1 MDELMQVF
9 RQTYLE
15 ESFEGLAAMES
26 NLLTLIVGTPDTE
39 VVNTIFRAAHS
50 MKGGAGTFGFSELI
64 HLTHILETL
73 LDEMRSG
80 KRNVTYENREA
91 LLQSVDVLRII
102 LDDYQVGQS
111 IDMTPIKAMEHRL
124 EAILNNSTAV
134 ALSNNATTHV
144 SHPSDSSAT
153 PELIGYQ
160 IHLSPSDD
168 YFSSGIDL
176 LKLLHELS
184 RIEGAEKTHI
194 QSKLN
199 EGNPLQVEHCLIA
212 FNVIIDGEVALTD
225 INEVFEWLDED
236 SCHISISPLY
246 RDGETPIASIQV
258 EASTQVNASGYS
270 EVSETTLANVTDTN
284 SSQTTAMNP
293 VAAGRSPTPAGEKQ
307 EGSIRVSIS
316 KIDQM
321 VDMVGELVIAQSML
335 SRFGLLAD
343 QLNAPWAD
351 ELKEGLV
358 DIERHTRSMQ
368 ESVMS
373 IRMMPISFAFNRMP
387 RIVHDVSAKLEK
399 DIELVLEGENTE
411 VDKTVLEKLTDP
423 LVHIIRNSVD
433 HGIEKP
439 DVRES
444 KGKPRKGTVRLSAFH
459 AGGNIVI
466 QIRDDGAGIRLDKV
480 RQKAIDAGIIG
491 EHQIISEK
499 ENIDLIFHAGFSTA
513 DQVTDISGRGVG
525 MDVVRRNIREL
536 GGTIEVQT
544 EQNVGS
550 IFTIRLPL
558 TLAILD
564 GQLAKV
570 GDETYIFP
578 LASIVESV
586 LPAEDNIK
594 SVKGT
599 YLYRL
604 REVYIPIIRLNT
616 FFNRP
621 VGKTELTQGLL
632 VVVENGDKRFGVFV
646 DSLESQQQVVI
657 KSLDTNYRK
666 VNGISG
672 ATIMGDGRVAM
683 ILDLTELSHAVE

>member
-26 NLLTLIVGTPDTE
+26 NLLTLPEGTPDTE

-80 KRNVTYENREA
+80 KRNVTSENREA

-102 LDDYQVGQS
+102 LDAYQDNQP
-111 IDMTPIKAMEHRL
+111 IDMTPVKAMEQRL
-124 EAILNNSTAV
+124 EAILNHGAQS
-134 ALSNNATTHV
+134 LATT
-144 SHPSDSSAT
+144 SNTNNTAT
-153 PELIGYQ
+153 DQPELIGYQ

-168 YFSSGIDL
+168 YFTSGIDL

-184 RIEGAEKTHI
+184 RIEGAERTHI
-194 QSKLN
+194 KARLN
-199 EGNPLQVEHCLIA
+199 EGNPLQVEHCLIS
-212 FNVIIDGEVALTD
+212 FNVVIDGEVELAD

-236 SCHISISPLY
+236 SCHISISPIY
-246 RDGETPIASIQV
+246 RNGDSSTGVTV
-258 EASTQVNASGYS
+258 EASTATSGVVVAT
-270 EVSETTLANVTDTN
+270 EAPTALTQQTAVTATAPAATN
-284 SSQTTAMNP
+284 NGAP
-293 VAAGRSPTPAGEKQ
+293 RAAVATGEKQ
-307 EGSIRVSIS
+307 ESSIRVSIS

-358 DIERHTRSMQ
+358 DIERHTRAMQ

-399 DIELVLEGENTE
+399 EIELVMEGENTE

-439 DVRES
+439 DVREA
-444 KGKPRKGTVRLSAFH
+444 KGKARKGTVRLSAFH

-466 QIRDDGAGIRLDKV
+466 QIKDDGAGIRLDKV
-480 RQKAIDAGIIG
+480 RQKAIDAGILT
-491 EHQIISEK
+491 EHQVITEK

-513 DQVTDISGRGVG
+513 DEVTDISGRGVG

-544 EQNVGS
+544 EQNLGS

-604 REVYIPIIRLNT
+604 RDVYIPIVRLNT

-683 ILDLTELSHAVE
+683 ILDLTELSHEVE

>member
-26 NLLTLIVGTPDTE
+26 NLLTLPEGVPDTE

-80 KRNVTYENREA
+80 KRNVTAENREA

-102 LDDYQVGQS
+102 LDAYQDNQP
-111 IDMTPIKAMEHRL
+111 IDMSPVKNMEQRL
-124 EAILNNSTAV
+124 EAILNNGASV
-134 ALSNNATTHV
+134 ANTQQTIENKT
-144 SHPSDSSAT
+144 PGSS
-153 PELIGYQ
+153 ELIGYQ

-184 RIEGAEKTHI
+184 RIEGAERTHI
-194 QSKLN
+194 TSKLN
-199 EGNPLQVEHCLIA
+199 EGDPLQVEHCLIS
-212 FNVIIDGEVALTD
+212 FNVVVDGEVELAD

-236 SCHISISPLY
+236 SCHISISPRY
-246 RDGETPIASIQV
+246 A
-258 EASTQVNASGYS
+258 
-270 EVSETTLANVTDTN
+270 EVSVDTSN
-284 SSQTTAMNP
+284 YISSESHTPEQQLQTESS
-293 VAAGRSPTPAGEKQ
+293 VAQSSSPTPLSPSTTAARAPAATAEKQ
-307 EGSIRVSIS
+307 ESSIRVSIS

-358 DIERHTRSMQ
+358 DIERHTRAMQ

-399 DIELVLEGENTE
+399 DIELVMEGENTE

-439 DVRES
+439 DVREA

-466 QIRDDGAGIRLDKV
+466 QIKDDGAGIRLDKV
-480 RQKAIDAGIIG
+480 RQKAVDAGIVG
-491 EHQIISEK
+491 EHQILSEK

-544 EQNVGS
+544 EQNNGS

-604 REVYIPIIRLNT
+604 RDVYIPIVRLNS

-683 ILDLTELSHAVE
+683 ILDLTELSHEVE

>member
-26 NLLTLIVGTPDTE
+26 NLLTLPEGTPDTE

-80 KRNVTYENREA
+80 KRNVTSENREA

-102 LDDYQVGQS
+102 LDAYQDNQP
-111 IDMTPIKAMEHRL
+111 IDMAPVKAMEQRL
-124 EAILNNSTAV
+124 EAILNNGAQS
-134 ALSNNATTHV
+134 LATTSNTNNTV
-144 SHPSDSSAT
+144 TDQ
-153 PELIGYQ
+153 PELTGYQ

-168 YFSSGIDL
+168 YFTSGIDL

-184 RIEGAEKTHI
+184 RIEGAERTHI
-194 QSKLN
+194 KARLN
-199 EGNPLQVEHCLIA
+199 EGNPLQVEHCLIS
-212 FNVIIDGEVALTD
+212 FNVVIDGEVELAD

-236 SCHISISPLY
+236 SCHISISPIY
-246 RDGETPIASIQV
+246 RNGDSSTGVTV
-258 EASTQVNASGYS
+258 EASTATSGVVVAT
-270 EVSETTLANVTDTN
+270 EAPTALTQQTAVTATAPAATN
-284 SSQTTAMNP
+284 NGAP
-293 VAAGRSPTPAGEKQ
+293 RAAVATGEKQ
-307 EGSIRVSIS
+307 ESSIRVSIS

-358 DIERHTRSMQ
+358 DIERHTRAMQ

-399 DIELVLEGENTE
+399 DIELVMEGENTE

-439 DVRES
+439 DVREA
-444 KGKPRKGTVRLSAFH
+444 KGKARKGTVRLSAFH

-466 QIRDDGAGIRLDKV
+466 QIKDDGAGIRLDKV
-480 RQKAIDAGIIG
+480 RQKAIDAGILT
-491 EHQIISEK
+491 EHQVITEK

-513 DQVTDISGRGVG
+513 DEVTDISGRGVG

-544 EQNVGS
+544 EQNLGS

-604 REVYIPIIRLNT
+604 RDVYIPIVRLNT

-683 ILDLTELSHAVE
+683 ILDLTELSHEVE

>member
-26 NLLTLIVGTPDTE
+26 NLLTLPEGTPDTE

-80 KRNVTYENREA
+80 KRNVTSENREA

-102 LDDYQVGQS
+102 LDAYQDNQP
-111 IDMTPIKAMEHRL
+111 IDMAPVKAMEQRL
-124 EAILNNSTAV
+124 EAILNNGAQS
-134 ALSNNATTHV
+134 LATTSNTNNTV
-144 SHPSDSSAT
+144 TDQ
-153 PELIGYQ
+153 PELTGYQ

-168 YFSSGIDL
+168 YFTSGIDL

-184 RIEGAEKTHI
+184 RIEGAERTHI
-194 QSKLN
+194 KARLN
-199 EGNPLQVEHCLIA
+199 EGNPLQVEHCLIS
-212 FNVIIDGEVALTD
+212 FNVVIDGEVELAD

-236 SCHISISPLY
+236 SCHISISPIY
-246 RDGETPIASIQV
+246 RNGDSSTEVTV
-258 EASTQVNASGYS
+258 EASTATSDVVVATEAPTALTQQTA
-270 EVSETTLANVTDTN
+270 VTATAPAATN
-284 SSQTTAMNP
+284 NGAP
-293 VAAGRSPTPAGEKQ
+293 RAAVATGEKQ
-307 EGSIRVSIS
+307 ESSIRVSIS

-358 DIERHTRSMQ
+358 DIERHTRAMQ

-399 DIELVLEGENTE
+399 DIELVMEGENTE

-439 DVRES
+439 DVREA
-444 KGKPRKGTVRLSAFH
+444 KGKARKGTVRLSAFH

-466 QIRDDGAGIRLDKV
+466 QIKDDGAGIRLDKV
-480 RQKAIDAGIIG
+480 RQKAIDAGILT
-491 EHQIISEK
+491 EHQVITEK

-513 DQVTDISGRGVG
+513 DEVTDISGRGVG

-544 EQNVGS
+544 EQNLGS

-604 REVYIPIIRLNT
+604 RDVYIPIVRLNT

-683 ILDLTELSHAVE
+683 ILDLTELSHEVE

>member
-26 NLLTLIVGTPDTE
+26 NLLTLPEGTPDTE

-80 KRNVTYENREA
+80 KRNVTSENREA

-102 LDDYQVGQS
+102 LDAYQDNQP
-111 IDMTPIKAMEHRL
+111 IDMAPVKAMEQRL
-124 EAILNNSTAV
+124 EAILNNGAQS
-134 ALSNNATTHV
+134 LATTSNTNNTV
-144 SHPSDSSAT
+144 TDQ
-153 PELIGYQ
+153 PELTGYQ

-168 YFSSGIDL
+168 YFTSGIDL

-184 RIEGAEKTHI
+184 RIEGAERTHI
-194 QSKLN
+194 KARLN
-199 EGNPLQVEHCLIA
+199 EGNPLQVEHCLIS
-212 FNVIIDGEVALTD
+212 FNVVIDGEVELAD

-236 SCHISISPLY
+236 SCHISISPIY
-246 RDGETPIASIQV
+246 RNGDSSTEVTV
-258 EASTQVNASGYS
+258 EASTATSGVVVAT
-270 EVSETTLANVTDTN
+270 EAPTALTQQTAVTATAPAATN
-284 SSQTTAMNP
+284 NGAP
-293 VAAGRSPTPAGEKQ
+293 RAAVATSEKQ
-307 EGSIRVSIS
+307 ESSIRVSIS

-358 DIERHTRSMQ
+358 DIERHTRAMQ

-399 DIELVLEGENTE
+399 DIELVMEGENTE

-439 DVRES
+439 DVREA
-444 KGKPRKGTVRLSAFH
+444 KGKARKGTVRLSAFH

-466 QIRDDGAGIRLDKV
+466 QIKDDGAGIRLDKV
-480 RQKAIDAGIIG
+480 RQKAIDAGILT
-491 EHQIISEK
+491 EHQVITEK

-513 DQVTDISGRGVG
+513 DEVTDISGRGVG

-544 EQNVGS
+544 EQNLGS

-604 REVYIPIIRLNT
+604 RDVYIPIVRLNT

-683 ILDLTELSHAVE
+683 ILDLTELSHEVE

>member
-1 MDELMQVF
+1 MQVF

-26 NLLTLIVGTPDTE
+26 NLLTLPEGTPDTE

-50 MKGGAGTFGFSELI
+50 MKGGAGTFGFAELI

-80 KRNVTYENREA
+80 KRHVTSENREA

-102 LDDYQVGQS
+102 LDAYQDNQA
-111 IDMTPIKAMEHRL
+111 IDMTPVKAMEQRL
-124 EAILNNSTAV
+124 ESILNQGNDSVIAPTTQQDAST
-134 ALSNNATTHV
+134 SK
-144 SHPSDSSAT
+144 
-153 PELIGYQ
+153 PELTGYQ

-168 YFSSGIDL
+168 YFTSGIDL

-184 RIEGAEKTHI
+184 RIEGAERTHI
-194 QSKLN
+194 TAKLN
-199 EGNPLQVEHCLIA
+199 EGNPLQVEHCLIS
-212 FNVIIDGEVALTD
+212 FNVVIDGDVELAD

-236 SCHISISPLY
+236 SCHISISPIY
-246 RDGETPIASIQV
+246 GDSTDVVETSLAITSSAVQTSPV
-258 EASTQVNASGYS
+258 HESTPSPAAPANLAAANSNN
-270 EVSETTLANVTDTN
+270 ANV
-284 SSQTTAMNP
+284 AR
-293 VAAGRSPTPAGEKQ
+293 VAAPSGEKQ
-307 EGSIRVSIS
+307 ESSIRVSIS

-358 DIERHTRSMQ
+358 DIERHTRAMQ

-399 DIELVLEGENTE
+399 DIELVMEGENTE

-439 DVRES
+439 DVREA

-466 QIRDDGAGIRLDKV
+466 QIKDNGAGIRLDKV
-480 RQKAIDAGIIG
+480 RQKAIDAGIVG
-491 EHQIISEK
+491 EHQVLSEK

-513 DQVTDISGRGVG
+513 DEVTDISGRGVG

-544 EQNVGS
+544 EQNNGS

-564 GQLAKV
+564 GQLAKI

-604 REVYIPIIRLNT
+604 RDVYIPIVRLNT

-683 ILDLTELSHAVE
+683 ILDLTELSHEVE

>member
-26 NLLTLIVGTPDTE
+26 NLLTLPEGVPDTE

-80 KRNVTYENREA
+80 KRNVTAENREA

-102 LDDYQVGQS
+102 LDAYQDNQP
-111 IDMTPIKAMEHRL
+111 IDMSPVKSMEQRL
-124 EAILNNSTAV
+124 EAILNNGASV
-134 ALSNNATTHV
+134 ANTQQTIENKT
-144 SHPSDSSAT
+144 PGSS
-153 PELIGYQ
+153 ELIGYQ

-184 RIEGAEKTHI
+184 RIEGAERTHI
-194 QSKLN
+194 TSKLN
-199 EGNPLQVEHCLIA
+199 EGDPLQVEHCLIS
-212 FNVIIDGEVALTD
+212 FNVVVDGAVELAD

-236 SCHISISPLY
+236 SCHISISPRY
-246 RDGETPIASIQV
+246 A
-258 EASTQVNASGYS
+258 
-270 EVSETTLANVTDTN
+270 EVSVDTSN
-284 SSQTTAMNP
+284 YISSESHTPEQQQQTESSIAQPT
-293 VAAGRSPTPAGEKQ
+293 SPTPLSPSTSTARAPAATAEKQ
-307 EGSIRVSIS
+307 ESSIRVSIS

-358 DIERHTRSMQ
+358 DIERHTRAMQ

-399 DIELVLEGENTE
+399 DIELVMEGENTE

-439 DVRES
+439 DVREA

-466 QIRDDGAGIRLDKV
+466 QIKDDGAGIRLDKV
-480 RQKAIDAGIIG
+480 RQKAVDAGIVG
-491 EHQIISEK
+491 EHQILSEK

-544 EQNVGS
+544 EQNNGS

-604 REVYIPIIRLNT
+604 RDVYIPIVRLNS

-683 ILDLTELSHAVE
+683 ILDLTELSHEVE

>member
-26 NLLTLIVGTPDTE
+26 NLLTLPEGTPDTE

-80 KRNVTYENREA
+80 KRNVTSENREA

-102 LDDYQVGQS
+102 LDAYQDNQP
-111 IDMTPIKAMEHRL
+111 IDMTPVKAMEQRL
-124 EAILNNSTAV
+124 EAILNNGAQS
-134 ALSNNATTHV
+134 LATTSNTNNTV
-144 SHPSDSSAT
+144 TDQ
-153 PELIGYQ
+153 PELTGYQ

-168 YFSSGIDL
+168 YFTSGIDL

-184 RIEGAEKTHI
+184 RIEGAERTHI
-194 QSKLN
+194 KARLN
-199 EGNPLQVEHCLIA
+199 EGNPLQVEHCLIS
-212 FNVIIDGEVALTD
+212 FNVVIDGEVELAD

-236 SCHISISPLY
+236 SCHISISPIY
-246 RDGETPIASIQV
+246 RNGDSSTEVTV
-258 EASTQVNASGYS
+258 EASTATSGVVVAT
-270 EVSETTLANVTDTN
+270 EAPTALTQQTAVTATAPAATN
-284 SSQTTAMNP
+284 NGAP
-293 VAAGRSPTPAGEKQ
+293 RAAVATGEKQ
-307 EGSIRVSIS
+307 ESSIRVSIS

-358 DIERHTRSMQ
+358 DIERHTRAMQ

-399 DIELVLEGENTE
+399 DIELVMEGENTE

-439 DVRES
+439 DVREA
-444 KGKPRKGTVRLSAFH
+444 KGKARKGTVRLSAFH

-466 QIRDDGAGIRLDKV
+466 QIKDDGAGIRLDKV
-480 RQKAIDAGIIG
+480 RQKAIDAGILT
-491 EHQIISEK
+491 EHQVITEK

-513 DQVTDISGRGVG
+513 DEVTDISGRGVG

-544 EQNVGS
+544 EQNLGS

-604 REVYIPIIRLNT
+604 RDVYIPIVRLNT

-683 ILDLTELSHAVE
+683 ILDLTELSHEVE

>member
-1 MDELMQVF
+1 MDELMLVF

-26 NLLTLIVGTPDTE
+26 NLLTLQEGAPDTE

-50 MKGGAGTFGFSELI
+50 MKGGAGTFGFSDLI

-80 KRNVTYENREA
+80 KRNVTAENREA
-91 LLQSVDVLRII
+91 LLESVDVLRLI
-102 LDDYQVGQS
+102 LTAYQNTEP
-111 IDMTPIKAMEHRL
+111 IEMTAVKAMEHKL
-124 EAILNNSTAV
+124 EAILSGASHQAEAATTE
-134 ALSNNATTHV
+134 NATSTV
-144 SHPSDSSAT
+144 T
-153 PELIGYQ
+153 GFE

-168 YFSSGIDL
+168 YFESGIDL

-184 RIEGAEKTHI
+184 RTKGVTNTKINTRINDDNAV
-194 QSKLN
+194 
-199 EGNPLQVEHCLIA
+199 QVDHCVIA
-212 FNVIIDGEVALTD
+212 FDVIVEGSIELTD
-225 INEVFEWLDED
+225 IQEVFEWLDSD
-236 SCHISISPLY
+236 TCHISIAPI
-246 RDGETPIASIQV
+246 GAPETIKEKV
-258 EASTQVNASGYS
+258 
-270 EVSETTLANVTDTN
+270 
-284 SSQTTAMNP
+284 TTAQSISAAK
-293 VAAGRSPTPAGEKQ
+293 VATPAATGTATPTPQQ
-307 EGSIRVSIS
+307 ESSIRVSIG

-335 SRFGLLAD
+335 SRFGVLAD

-351 ELKEGLV
+351 DLKEGLL
-358 DIERHTRSMQ
+358 DIERHTRAMQ

-387 RIVHDVSAKLEK
+387 RIVHDVSGKLEK
-399 DIELVLEGENTE
+399 DIELVMDGENTE

-423 LVHIIRNSVD
+423 LVHIIRNSID

-439 DVRES
+439 DVREAN
-444 KGKPRKGTVRLSAFH
+444 GKPRKGTVRLSAFH

-466 QIRDDGAGIRLDKV
+466 QINDNGAGIRLDKV
-480 RQKAIDAGIIG
+480 KQKAIDAGILTEGQVIT
-491 EHQIISEK
+491 EK

-513 DQVTDISGRGVG
+513 DVVTDVSGRGVG

-544 EQNVGS
+544 EQGKGS
-550 IFTIRLPL
+550 VFTIRLPL

-586 LPAEDNIK
+586 LPATDHIK
-594 SVKGT
+594 RVKGNF
-599 YLYRL
+599 LYRL
-604 REVYIPIIRLNT
+604 RDVYIPIIRLNE
-616 FFNRP
+616 FFSRP
-621 VGKTELTQGLL
+621 NGKTELTDGLL
-632 VVVENGDKRFGVFV
+632 VVVENGNKRFGVFV
-646 DSLESQQQVVI
+646 DTLESQQQVVI

-672 ATIMGDGRVAM
+672 ATIMGDGKVAM
-683 ILDLTELSHAVE
+683 ILDLTELSQEID

>member
-26 NLLTLIVGTPDTE
+26 NLLTLPEGTPDTE

-80 KRNVTYENREA
+80 KRNVTSENREA

-102 LDDYQVGQS
+102 LDDYQENQP
-111 IDMTPIKAMEHRL
+111 IDMAPVKAMEQRL
-124 EAILNNSTAV
+124 EAILNNGAQSLATTSNTNSTA
-134 ALSNNATTHV
+134 A
-144 SHPSDSSAT
+144 DQ
-153 PELIGYQ
+153 PELTGYQ

-168 YFSSGIDL
+168 YFTSGIDL

-184 RIEGAEKTHI
+184 RIEGAERTHI
-194 QSKLN
+194 KARLN
-199 EGNPLQVEHCLIA
+199 EGNSLQVEHCLIS
-212 FNVIIDGEVALTD
+212 FNVVIDGEVELAD

-236 SCHISISPLY
+236 SCHISISPIY
-246 RDGETPIASIQV
+246 RNGNSPAEVTI
-258 EASTQVNASGYS
+258 EASTAS
-270 EVSETTLANVTDTN
+270 
-284 SSQTTAMNP
+284 SSVAVATEAPIAVIQAA
-293 VAAGRSPTPAGEKQ
+293 VAATVPAATNNGAPRAAVATGEKQ
-307 EGSIRVSIS
+307 ESSIRVSIS

-358 DIERHTRSMQ
+358 DIERHTRAMQ

-399 DIELVLEGENTE
+399 DIELVMEGENTE

-439 DVRES
+439 DVREA
-444 KGKPRKGTVRLSAFH
+444 KGKARKGTVRLSAFH

-466 QIRDDGAGIRLDKV
+466 QIKDDGAGIRLDKV
-480 RQKAIDAGIIG
+480 RQKAIDAGILT
-491 EHQIISEK
+491 EHQVITEK

-513 DQVTDISGRGVG
+513 DEVTDISGRGVG

-544 EQNVGS
+544 EQNLGS

-604 REVYIPIIRLNT
+604 RDVYIPIVRLNT

-683 ILDLTELSHAVE
+683 ILDLTELSHEVE

>member
-26 NLLTLIVGTPDTE
+26 NLLTLPEGTPDTE
-39 VVNTIFRAAHS
+39 VINTIFRAAHS

-73 LDEMRSG
+73 LDEMRAG
-80 KRNVTYENREA
+80 KRDVTAENREA
-91 LLQSVDVLRII
+91 LLQSVDLLRII
-102 LDDYQVGQS
+102 LGSYHENQP
-111 IDMTPIKAMEHRL
+111 IDIATVKSMEKRL
-124 EAILNNSTAV
+124 EAILNSNSQASIEQASEIQSEV
-134 ALSNNATTHV
+134 KNE
-144 SHPSDSSAT
+144 SD
-153 PELIGYQ
+153 LIGYQ

-168 YFSSGIDL
+168 YFTSGIDL

-194 QSKLN
+194 KAQLN
-199 EGNPLQVEHCLIA
+199 EGNPLQVEHCLIS
-212 FNVIIDGEVALTD
+212 FNVIIDGEVELSD

-236 SCHISISPLY
+236 NCHISISPIY
-246 RDGETPIASIQV
+246 RDGIARKDLPTDDNLESPVIV
-258 EASTQVNASGYS
+258 KTTEAPTEIAPAASAAVNTTSARSTGVMS
-270 EVSETTLANVTDTN
+270 
-284 SSQTTAMNP
+284 
-293 VAAGRSPTPAGEKQ
+293 EKQ
-307 EGSIRVSIS
+307 DSSIRVSIN

-358 DIERHTRSMQ
+358 DIERHTRAMQ

-373 IRMMPISFAFNRMP
+373 IRMMPISFSFNRMP
-387 RIVHDVSAKLEK
+387 RIVHDVSAKLGK
-399 DIELVLEGENTE
+399 DIELIMEGENTE

-439 DVRES
+439 EVRES
-444 KGKPRKGTVRLSAFH
+444 KGKSRKGTVHLSAFH

-466 QIRDDGAGIRLDKV
+466 QVKDNGAGIRLDKV
-480 RQKAIDAGIIG
+480 RQKAIEAGIIS
-491 EHQIISEK
+491 ENHVLTEK

-513 DQVTDISGRGVG
+513 DKITDISGRGVG

-564 GQLAKV
+564 GQLAKI

-586 LPAEDNIK
+586 LPAEDSIQ

-599 YLYRL
+599 FLYRL
-604 REVYIPIIRLNT
+604 REVYIPIVRLNA

-666 VNGISG
+666 VNGVSG

-683 ILDLTELSHAVE
+683 ILDLTELSHEVE

>member
-26 NLLTLIVGTPDTE
+26 NLLTLPEGTPDTE

-80 KRNVTYENREA
+80 KRNVTSENREA
-91 LLQSVDVLRII
+91 LLQSVDVLHII
-102 LDDYQVGQS
+102 LDAYQDNQP
-111 IDMTPIKAMEHRL
+111 IDMTSVKAMEQRL
-124 EAILNNSTAV
+124 EAILNNGAQS
-134 ALSNNATTHV
+134 LATTSNTNNTV
-144 SHPSDSSAT
+144 TDQ
-153 PELIGYQ
+153 PELTGYQ

-168 YFSSGIDL
+168 YFTSGIDL

-184 RIEGAEKTHI
+184 RIEGAERTHI
-194 QSKLN
+194 KARLN
-199 EGNPLQVEHCLIA
+199 EGNPLQVEHCLIS
-212 FNVIIDGEVALTD
+212 FNVVIDGEVELAD

-236 SCHISISPLY
+236 SCHISISPIY
-246 RDGETPIASIQV
+246 RNGDSSTEVTV
-258 EASTQVNASGYS
+258 EASTATSGVVVAT
-270 EVSETTLANVTDTN
+270 EAPTTLTQQTAVTATAPAATN
-284 SSQTTAMNP
+284 NGAP
-293 VAAGRSPTPAGEKQ
+293 RAAVATGEKQ
-307 EGSIRVSIS
+307 ESSIRVSIS

-358 DIERHTRSMQ
+358 DIERHTRAMQ

-399 DIELVLEGENTE
+399 EIELVMEGENTE

-439 DVRES
+439 DVREA
-444 KGKPRKGTVRLSAFH
+444 KGKARKGTVRLSAFH

-466 QIRDDGAGIRLDKV
+466 QIKDDGAGIRLDKV
-480 RQKAIDAGIIG
+480 RQKAIDAGILT
-491 EHQIISEK
+491 EHQVITEK

-513 DQVTDISGRGVG
+513 DEVTDISGRGVG

-544 EQNVGS
+544 EQNLGS

-604 REVYIPIIRLNT
+604 RDVYIPIVRLNT

-683 ILDLTELSHAVE
+683 ILDLTELSHEVE

>member
-26 NLLTLIVGTPDTE
+26 NLLTLPEGTPDTE

-80 KRNVTYENREA
+80 KRNVTSENREA

-102 LDDYQVGQS
+102 LDAYQDNQP
-111 IDMTPIKAMEHRL
+111 IDMTPVKAMEQRL
-124 EAILNNSTAV
+124 EAILNHGAQS
-134 ALSNNATTHV
+134 LATTSNTNNTV
-144 SHPSDSSAT
+144 TDQ
-153 PELIGYQ
+153 PELTGYQ

-168 YFSSGIDL
+168 YFTSGIDL

-184 RIEGAEKTHI
+184 RIEGAERTHI
-194 QSKLN
+194 KARLN
-199 EGNPLQVEHCLIA
+199 EGNPLQVEHCLIS
-212 FNVIIDGEVALTD
+212 FNVVIDGEVELAD

-236 SCHISISPLY
+236 SCHISISPIY
-246 RDGETPIASIQV
+246 RNGDSSTEVTV
-258 EASTQVNASGYS
+258 EASTATSDVVVATEAPTALTQQTA
-270 EVSETTLANVTDTN
+270 VTATAPAATN
-284 SSQTTAMNP
+284 NGAP
-293 VAAGRSPTPAGEKQ
+293 RAAVATGEKQ
-307 EGSIRVSIS
+307 ESSIRVSIS

-358 DIERHTRSMQ
+358 DIERHTRAMQ

-399 DIELVLEGENTE
+399 DIELVMEGENTE

-439 DVRES
+439 DVREA
-444 KGKPRKGTVRLSAFH
+444 KGKARKGTVRLSAFH

-466 QIRDDGAGIRLDKV
+466 QIKDDGAGIRLDKV
-480 RQKAIDAGIIG
+480 RQKAIDAGILT
-491 EHQIISEK
+491 EHQVITEK

-513 DQVTDISGRGVG
+513 DEVTDISGRGVG

-544 EQNVGS
+544 EQNLGS

-604 REVYIPIIRLNT
+604 RDVYIPIVRLNT

-683 ILDLTELSHAVE
+683 ILDLTELSHEVE

>member
-26 NLLTLIVGTPDTE
+26 NLLTLPEGTPDTE

-80 KRNVTYENREA
+80 KRNVTSENREA

-102 LDDYQVGQS
+102 LDAYQDNQP
-111 IDMTPIKAMEHRL
+111 IDMAPVKAMEQRL
-124 EAILNNSTAV
+124 EAILNHGAQS
-134 ALSNNATTHV
+134 LATTSNTNNTV
-144 SHPSDSSAT
+144 TDQ
-153 PELIGYQ
+153 PELTGYQ

-168 YFSSGIDL
+168 YFTSGIDL

-184 RIEGAEKTHI
+184 RIEGAERTHI
-194 QSKLN
+194 KARLN
-199 EGNPLQVEHCLIA
+199 EGNPLQVEHCLIS
-212 FNVIIDGEVALTD
+212 FNVVIDGEVELAD

-236 SCHISISPLY
+236 SCHISISPIY
-246 RDGETPIASIQV
+246 RNGDSSTGVTV
-258 EASTQVNASGYS
+258 EASTATSGVVVAT
-270 EVSETTLANVTDTN
+270 EAPTALTQQTAVTATAPAATN
-284 SSQTTAMNP
+284 NGAP
-293 VAAGRSPTPAGEKQ
+293 RAAVATGEKQ
-307 EGSIRVSIS
+307 ESSIRVSIS

-358 DIERHTRSMQ
+358 DIERHTRAMQ

-399 DIELVLEGENTE
+399 DIELVMEGENTE

-439 DVRES
+439 DVREA
-444 KGKPRKGTVRLSAFH
+444 KGKARKGTVRLSAFH

-466 QIRDDGAGIRLDKV
+466 QIKDDGAGIRLDKV
-480 RQKAIDAGIIG
+480 RQKAIDAGILT
-491 EHQIISEK
+491 EHQVITEK

-513 DQVTDISGRGVG
+513 DEVTDISGRGVG

-544 EQNVGS
+544 EQNNGS

-564 GQLAKV
+564 GQLAKI

-604 REVYIPIIRLNT
+604 RDVYIPIVRLNT

-683 ILDLTELSHAVE
+683 ILDLTELSHEVE

>member
-26 NLLTLIVGTPDTE
+26 NLLTLPEGTPDTE

-50 MKGGAGTFGFSELI
+50 MKGGAGTFGFAELI

-80 KRNVTYENREA
+80 KRNVTAENREA

-102 LDDYQVGQS
+102 LDAYQENQP
-111 IDMTPIKAMEHRL
+111 IDMSPVKAMEQRL
-124 EAILNNSTAV
+124 EAILNHASSDTV
-134 ALSNNATTHV
+134 VV
-144 SHPSDSSAT
+144 SAPQAANQDE
-153 PELIGYQ
+153 PELTGYQ

-168 YFSSGIDL
+168 YFTSGIDL
-176 LKLLHELS
+176 LKLLRELS
-184 RIEGAEKTHI
+184 RIEGAERTHI
-194 QSKLN
+194 KAKLN
-199 EGNPLQVEHCLIA
+199 EGNALQVEHCLIS
-212 FNVIIDGEVALTD
+212 FNVVIDGEVELAD

-236 SCHISISPLY
+236 SCHISISPIY
-246 RDGETPIASIQV
+246 RDGSAPQESTHEHLTTTAPIATQAPLV
-258 EASTQVNASGYS
+258 EQSAAAVPVTTPANTAAVNAARTGA
-270 EVSETTLANVTDTN
+270 VS
-284 SSQTTAMNP
+284 S
-293 VAAGRSPTPAGEKQ
+293 EKQ
-307 EGSIRVSIS
+307 ESSIRVSIS

-358 DIERHTRSMQ
+358 DIERHTRAMQ

-399 DIELVLEGENTE
+399 DIELVMEGENTE

-466 QIRDDGAGIRLDKV
+466 QIKDDGAGIRLDKV
-480 RQKAIDAGIIG
+480 RQKAIDAGIVG
-491 EHQIISEK
+491 EHQILSEK

-544 EQNVGS
+544 EQNNGS

-604 REVYIPIIRLNT
+604 RDVYIPIVRLNT

-683 ILDLTELSHAVE
+683 ILDLTELSHEVE

>member
-26 NLLTLIVGTPDTE
+26 NLLTLPEGTPDTE

-80 KRNVTYENREA
+80 KRNVTSENREA

-102 LDDYQVGQS
+102 LDAYQDNQP
-111 IDMTPIKAMEHRL
+111 IDMTPVKAMEQRL
-124 EAILNNSTAV
+124 EAILNHGAQS
-134 ALSNNATTHV
+134 LATT
-144 SHPSDSSAT
+144 SNTNNTAT
-153 PELIGYQ
+153 DQPELIGYQ

-168 YFSSGIDL
+168 YFTSGIDL

-184 RIEGAEKTHI
+184 RIEGAERTHI
-194 QSKLN
+194 KARLN
-199 EGNPLQVEHCLIA
+199 EGNPLQVEHCLIS
-212 FNVIIDGEVALTD
+212 FNVVIDGEVELAD

-236 SCHISISPLY
+236 SCHISISPIY
-246 RDGETPIASIQV
+246 RNGDGSTEVTV
-258 EASTQVNASGYS
+258 EASTATSGVVVAT
-270 EVSETTLANVTDTN
+270 EAPTALTQQTAVTATAPAATN
-284 SSQTTAMNP
+284 NGAP
-293 VAAGRSPTPAGEKQ
+293 RAAVATGEKQ
-307 EGSIRVSIS
+307 ESSIRVSIS

-358 DIERHTRSMQ
+358 DIERHTRAMQ

-399 DIELVLEGENTE
+399 DIELVMEGENTE

-439 DVRES
+439 DVREA
-444 KGKPRKGTVRLSAFH
+444 KGKARKGTVRLSAFH

-466 QIRDDGAGIRLDKV
+466 QIKDDGAGIRLDKV
-480 RQKAIDAGIIG
+480 RQKAIDAGILT
-491 EHQIISEK
+491 EHQVITEK

-513 DQVTDISGRGVG
+513 DEVTDISGRGVG

-544 EQNVGS
+544 EQNLGS

-604 REVYIPIIRLNT
+604 RDVYIPIVRLNT

-683 ILDLTELSHAVE
+683 ILDLTELSHEVE

>member
-26 NLLTLIVGTPDTE
+26 NLLTLPEGTPDTE

-80 KRNVTYENREA
+80 KRNVTSENREA

-102 LDDYQVGQS
+102 LDAYQDNQP
-111 IDMTPIKAMEHRL
+111 IDMAPVKAMEQRL
-124 EAILNNSTAV
+124 EAILNHGAQS
-134 ALSNNATTHV
+134 LATTINTNKTV
-144 SHPSDSSAT
+144 TDQ
-153 PELIGYQ
+153 PELTGYQ

-168 YFSSGIDL
+168 YFTSGIDL

-184 RIEGAEKTHI
+184 RIEGAERTHI
-194 QSKLN
+194 KARLN
-199 EGNPLQVEHCLIA
+199 EGNPLQVEHCLIS
-212 FNVIIDGEVALTD
+212 FNVVIDGEVELAD

-236 SCHISISPLY
+236 SCHISISPIY
-246 RDGETPIASIQV
+246 RNGDSSTEVTV
-258 EASTQVNASGYS
+258 EASTDASGVVVAT
-270 EVSETTLANVTDTN
+270 EAPTALTQQTAVTATAPAATN
-284 SSQTTAMNP
+284 NGAP
-293 VAAGRSPTPAGEKQ
+293 RAAVATGEKQ
-307 EGSIRVSIS
+307 ESSIRVSIS

-358 DIERHTRSMQ
+358 DIERHTRAMQ

-399 DIELVLEGENTE
+399 EIELVMEGENTE

-439 DVRES
+439 DVREA
-444 KGKPRKGTVRLSAFH
+444 KGKARKGTVRLSAFH

-466 QIRDDGAGIRLDKV
+466 QIKDDGAGIRLDKV
-480 RQKAIDAGIIG
+480 RQKAIDAGILT
-491 EHQIISEK
+491 EHQVITEK

-513 DQVTDISGRGVG
+513 DEVTDISGRGVG

-544 EQNVGS
+544 EQNLGS

-604 REVYIPIIRLNT
+604 RDVYIPIVRLNT

-683 ILDLTELSHAVE
+683 ILDLTELSHEVE

>member
-26 NLLTLIVGTPDTE
+26 NLLTLPEGTPDTE

-80 KRNVTYENREA
+80 KRNVTSENREA

-102 LDDYQVGQS
+102 LDAYQDNQP
-111 IDMTPIKAMEHRL
+111 IDMAPVKAMEQRL
-124 EAILNNSTAV
+124 EAILNNGAQS
-134 ALSNNATTHV
+134 LATTSNTNNTV
-144 SHPSDSSAT
+144 TDQ
-153 PELIGYQ
+153 PELTGYQ

-168 YFSSGIDL
+168 YFTSGIDL

-184 RIEGAEKTHI
+184 RIEGAERTHI
-194 QSKLN
+194 KARLN
-199 EGNPLQVEHCLIA
+199 EGNPLQVEHCLIS
-212 FNVIIDGEVALTD
+212 FNVVIDGEVELAD

-236 SCHISISPLY
+236 SCHISISPIY
-246 RDGETPIASIQV
+246 RNGDSSTEVTV
-258 EASTQVNASGYS
+258 EASTATSDVVVATEAPTALTQQTA
-270 EVSETTLANVTDTN
+270 VTATAPAATN
-284 SSQTTAMNP
+284 NGAP
-293 VAAGRSPTPAGEKQ
+293 RAAVATGEKQ
-307 EGSIRVSIS
+307 ESSIRVSIS

-358 DIERHTRSMQ
+358 DIERHTRAMQ

-399 DIELVLEGENTE
+399 EIELVMEGENTE

-439 DVRES
+439 DVREA
-444 KGKPRKGTVRLSAFH
+444 KGKARKGTVRLSAFH

-466 QIRDDGAGIRLDKV
+466 QIKDDGAGIRLDKV
-480 RQKAIDAGIIG
+480 RQKAIDAGILT
-491 EHQIISEK
+491 EHQVITEK

-513 DQVTDISGRGVG
+513 DEVTDISGRGVG

-544 EQNVGS
+544 EQNLGS

-604 REVYIPIIRLNT
+604 RDVYIPIVRLNT

-683 ILDLTELSHAVE
+683 ILDLTELSHEVE

>member
-26 NLLTLIVGTPDTE
+26 NLLTLPEGTPDTE

-80 KRNVTYENREA
+80 KRNVTSENREA

-102 LDDYQVGQS
+102 LDAYQDNQP
-111 IDMTPIKAMEHRL
+111 IDMTPVKAMEQRL
-124 EAILNNSTAV
+124 EAILNHGAQS
-134 ALSNNATTHV
+134 LATTSNTNNTV
-144 SHPSDSSAT
+144 TDQ
-153 PELIGYQ
+153 PELTGYQ

-168 YFSSGIDL
+168 YFTSGIDL

-184 RIEGAEKTHI
+184 RIEGAERTHI
-194 QSKLN
+194 KARLN
-199 EGNPLQVEHCLIA
+199 EGNPLQVEHCLIS
-212 FNVIIDGEVALTD
+212 FNVVIDGEVELAD

-236 SCHISISPLY
+236 SCHISISPIY
-246 RDGETPIASIQV
+246 RNGDSSTEVTV
-258 EASTQVNASGYS
+258 EASTATSDVVVATEAPTALTQQTA
-270 EVSETTLANVTDTN
+270 VTATAPAATN
-284 SSQTTAMNP
+284 NGAP
-293 VAAGRSPTPAGEKQ
+293 RAAVATGEKQ
-307 EGSIRVSIS
+307 ESSIRVSIS

-358 DIERHTRSMQ
+358 DIERHTRAMQ

-399 DIELVLEGENTE
+399 EIELVMEGENTE

-439 DVRES
+439 DVREA
-444 KGKPRKGTVRLSAFH
+444 KGKARKGTVRLSAFH

-466 QIRDDGAGIRLDKV
+466 QIKDDGAGIRLDKV
-480 RQKAIDAGIIG
+480 RQKAIDAGILT
-491 EHQIISEK
+491 EHQVITEK

-513 DQVTDISGRGVG
+513 DEVTDISGRGVG

-544 EQNVGS
+544 EQNLGS

-604 REVYIPIIRLNT
+604 RDVYIPIVRLNT

-683 ILDLTELSHAVE
+683 ILDLTELSHEVE

>member
-26 NLLTLIVGTPDTE
+26 NLLTLPEGTPDTE

-50 MKGGAGTFGFSELI
+50 MKGGAGTFGFAELI

-80 KRNVTYENREA
+80 KRNVTSENREA
-91 LLQSVDVLRII
+91 LLQSVDVLRIM
-102 LDDYQVGQS
+102 LDAYQDNQ
-111 IDMTPIKAMEHRL
+111 PIEMAPVKAMEQRL
-124 EAILNNSTAV
+124 EAILNNGSTQIAVVTAV
-134 ALSNNATTHV
+134 Q
-144 SHPSDSSAT
+144 SSASADAS
-153 PELIGYQ
+153 ELIGYQ
-160 IHLSPSDD
+160 IHLSPSND
-168 YFSSGIDL
+168 YFASGIDL

-184 RIEGAEKTHI
+184 RIEGAQRTHI
-194 QSKLN
+194 KAKLN
-199 EGNPLQVEHCLIA
+199 PGNPLQVENCLIS
-212 FNVIIDGEVALTD
+212 FNVVIDGEVELAD

-236 SCHISISPLY
+236 SCHISISPVYSAGAPITHGSSL
-246 RDGETPIASIQV
+246 ETSVTQAPQAIEPLKTQDSTTNTVSAS
-258 EASTQVNASGYS
+258 ASPNA
-270 EVSETTLANVTDTN
+270 ARAPAP
-284 SSQTTAMNP
+284 TA
-293 VAAGRSPTPAGEKQ
+293 EKQ
-307 EGSIRVSIS
+307 ESSIRVSIS

-335 SRFGLLAD
+335 SRFGLMAD

-358 DIERHTRSMQ
+358 DIERHTRAMQ

-387 RIVHDVSAKLEK
+387 RIVHDVSAKLAK

-439 DVRES
+439 EVREA

-466 QIRDDGAGIRLDKV
+466 QIKDDGAGIRLDKV
-480 RQKAIDAGIIG
+480 RQKAIEAGILT
-491 EHQIISEK
+491 EHQVITEK

-513 DQVTDISGRGVG
+513 DEVTDISGRGVG

-544 EQNVGS
+544 EQNRGS

-564 GQLAKV
+564 GQLAKI

-604 REVYIPIIRLNT
+604 RDVYIPIVRLNT

-621 VGKTELTQGLL
+621 VGKNELTQGLL

-683 ILDLTELSHAVE
+683 ILDLTELSHEVE

>member
-26 NLLTLIVGTPDTE
+26 NLLTLPEGTPDTE

-50 MKGGAGTFGFSELI
+50 MKGGAGTFGFAELI

-80 KRNVTYENREA
+80 KRNVTAENREA

-102 LDDYQVGQS
+102 LDAYQENQP
-111 IDMTPIKAMEHRL
+111 IDMTPVKSMEHRL
-124 EAILNNSTAV
+124 EAILNHASTE
-134 ALSNNATTHV
+134 TIDV
-144 SHPSDSSAT
+144 SSPQIVNKDQ
-153 PELIGYQ
+153 PELTGYQ

-176 LKLLHELS
+176 LKLLRELS
-184 RIEGAEKTHI
+184 RIEGAERTHI
-194 QSKLN
+194 KAKLN
-199 EGNPLQVEHCLIA
+199 EGNPLQVEHCLIS
-212 FNVIIDGEVALTD
+212 FNVLIDGEVELAD

-236 SCHISISPLY
+236 SCHISISPIY
-246 RDGETPIASIQV
+246 RDSNEPRESTTTESLATIAS
-258 EASTQVNASGYS
+258 EAPLIPHTATTTTSAIASPATANATRTGT
-270 EVSETTLANVTDTN
+270 VS
-284 SSQTTAMNP
+284 S
-293 VAAGRSPTPAGEKQ
+293 EKQ
-307 EGSIRVSIS
+307 ESSIRVSIS

-358 DIERHTRSMQ
+358 DIERHTRAMQ

-399 DIELVLEGENTE
+399 DIELVMEGENTE

-466 QIRDDGAGIRLDKV
+466 QIKDDGAGIRLDKV
-480 RQKAIDAGIIG
+480 RQKAIDAGIVG
-491 EHQIISEK
+491 EHQILSEK

-544 EQNVGS
+544 EQNNGS

-564 GQLAKV
+564 GQLAKI

-604 REVYIPIIRLNT
+604 RDVYIPIVRLNT

-683 ILDLTELSHAVE
+683 ILDLTELSHEVE

>member
-26 NLLTLIVGTPDTE
+26 NLLTLPEGVPDTE

-80 KRNVTYENREA
+80 KRNVTAENREA

-102 LDDYQVGQS
+102 LDAYQDNQP
-111 IDMTPIKAMEHRL
+111 IDMSPVKSMEQRL
-124 EAILNNSTAV
+124 EAILNNGASV
-134 ALSNNATTHV
+134 ANTQQTIENKT
-144 SHPSDSSAT
+144 PGSS
-153 PELIGYQ
+153 ELIGYQ

-184 RIEGAEKTHI
+184 RIEGAERTHI
-194 QSKLN
+194 TSKLN
-199 EGNPLQVEHCLIA
+199 EGDPLQVEHCLIS
-212 FNVIIDGEVALTD
+212 FNVVVDGEVELAD

-236 SCHISISPLY
+236 SCHISISPRY
-246 RDGETPIASIQV
+246 A
-258 EASTQVNASGYS
+258 
-270 EVSETTLANVTDTN
+270 EVSVDTSN
-284 SSQTTAMNP
+284 YISSESHTPEQQQQTESSIAQPT
-293 VAAGRSPTPAGEKQ
+293 SPTPLSPSTTAARAPVATAEKQ
-307 EGSIRVSIS
+307 ESSIRVSIS

-358 DIERHTRSMQ
+358 DIERHTRAMQ

-399 DIELVLEGENTE
+399 DIELVMEGENTE

-439 DVRES
+439 DVREA

-466 QIRDDGAGIRLDKV
+466 QIKDDGAGIRLDKV
-480 RQKAIDAGIIG
+480 RQKAVDAGIVG
-491 EHQIISEK
+491 EHQILSEK

-544 EQNVGS
+544 EQNNGS

-604 REVYIPIIRLNT
+604 RDVYIPIVRLNS

-683 ILDLTELSHAVE
+683 ILDLTELSHEVE

>member
-26 NLLTLIVGTPDTE
+26 NLLTLPEGVPDTE

-80 KRNVTYENREA
+80 KRNVTAENREA

-102 LDDYQVGQS
+102 LDAYQDNQP
-111 IDMTPIKAMEHRL
+111 IDMSPVKNMEQRL
-124 EAILNNSTAV
+124 EAILNNGASV
-134 ALSNNATTHV
+134 ANTQQTIENKT
-144 SHPSDSSAT
+144 PGSS
-153 PELIGYQ
+153 ELIGYQ

-184 RIEGAEKTHI
+184 RIEGAERTHI
-194 QSKLN
+194 TFKLN
-199 EGNPLQVEHCLIA
+199 EGDPLQVEHCLIS
-212 FNVIIDGEVALTD
+212 FNVVVDGEVELAD

-236 SCHISISPLY
+236 SCHISISPRY
-246 RDGETPIASIQV
+246 A
-258 EASTQVNASGYS
+258 
-270 EVSETTLANVTDTN
+270 EVSVDTSN
-284 SSQTTAMNP
+284 YISSESHTPEQQLQTESS
-293 VAAGRSPTPAGEKQ
+293 VAQPSSPTPLSPSTTAARAPAATAEKQ
-307 EGSIRVSIS
+307 ESSIRVSIS

-358 DIERHTRSMQ
+358 DIERHTRAMQ

-399 DIELVLEGENTE
+399 DIELVMEGENTE

-439 DVRES
+439 DVREA

-466 QIRDDGAGIRLDKV
+466 QIKDDGAGIRLDKV
-480 RQKAIDAGIIG
+480 RQKAVDAGIVG
-491 EHQIISEK
+491 EHQILSEK

-544 EQNVGS
+544 EQNNGS

-604 REVYIPIIRLNT
+604 RDVYIPIVRLNS

-683 ILDLTELSHAVE
+683 ILDLTELSHEVE

>member
-15 ESFEGLAAMES
+15 ESFEGLAAMEA
-26 NLLTLIVGTPDTE
+26 NLLTLPEGTPDTE

-50 MKGGAGTFGFSELI
+50 MKGGAGTFGFAELI

-80 KRNVTYENREA
+80 KRNVTTENKEA
-91 LLQSVDVLRII
+91 LLQSVDVLRAI
-102 LDDYQVGQS
+102 LDAYQNSSS
-111 IDMTPIKAMEHRL
+111 IDMSQVKTMEEKL
-124 EAILNNSTAV
+124 EAILG
-134 ALSNNATTHV
+134 NASSGHATDTTDKTDV
-144 SHPSDSSAT
+144 SVIS
-153 PELIGYQ
+153 GYQ

-184 RIEGAEKTHI
+184 RIEGAARTHI
-194 QSKLN
+194 TTQLN
-199 EGNPLQVEHCLIA
+199 DGNPLQVEHCLIA
-212 FNVIIDGEVALTD
+212 FNVIIEGDVSLEDV
-225 INEVFEWLDED
+225 NEVFEWLDDD
-236 SCHISISPLY
+236 SCHVSVAAIQAEINNQAAQN
-246 RDGETPIASIQV
+246 ETMTQAAQQS
-258 EASTQVNASGYS
+258 STQTSTTNTAS
-270 EVSETTLANVTDTN
+270 VAKP
-284 SSQTTAMNP
+284 TA
-293 VAAGRSPTPAGEKQ
+293 ATAEKQ
-307 EGSIRVSIS
+307 ESSIRVSIS

-343 QLNAPWAD
+343 QMNAPWAD
-351 ELKEGLV
+351 ELKEGLI
-358 DIERHTRSMQ
+358 DIERHTRAMQ

-399 DIELVLEGENTE
+399 DIELILEGENTE

-439 DVRES
+439 DVREAN
-444 KGKPRKGTVRLSAFH
+444 GKSRKGTVRLSAFH

-466 QIRDDGAGIRLDKV
+466 QIKDDGAGIRLDKV
-480 RQKAIDAGIIG
+480 RQKAIEAGILTENQVIT
-491 EHQIISEK
+491 EK

-513 DQVTDISGRGVG
+513 DAVTDISGRGVG

-544 EQNVGS
+544 EQGRGS
-550 IFTIRLPL
+550 VFTIRLPL

-586 LPAEDNIK
+586 LPSVENIK

-599 YLYRL
+599 FLYRL
-604 REVYIPIIRLNT
+604 RDVYIPIVRLNE
-616 FFNRP
+616 FFARP
-621 VGKTELTQGLL
+621 QGKTQLTDGLL

-666 VNGISG
+666 VNGVSG

-683 ILDLTELSHAVE
+683 ILDLTELSHEIE

>member
-26 NLLTLIVGTPDTE
+26 NLLTLPEGTPDTE

-80 KRNVTYENREA
+80 KRNVTSENREA

-102 LDDYQVGQS
+102 LDAYQDNQP
-111 IDMTPIKAMEHRL
+111 IDMAPVKAMEQRL
-124 EAILNNSTAV
+124 EAILNHGAQS
-134 ALSNNATTHV
+134 LATT
-144 SHPSDSSAT
+144 SNTNNTAT
-153 PELIGYQ
+153 DQPELIGYQ

-168 YFSSGIDL
+168 YFTSGIDL

-184 RIEGAEKTHI
+184 RIEGAERTHI
-194 QSKLN
+194 KARLN
-199 EGNPLQVEHCLIA
+199 EGNPLQVEHCLIS
-212 FNVIIDGEVALTD
+212 FNVVIDGEVELAD

-236 SCHISISPLY
+236 SCHISISPIY
-246 RDGETPIASIQV
+246 RNGDSSTGVTV
-258 EASTQVNASGYS
+258 EASTATSGVVVAT
-270 EVSETTLANVTDTN
+270 EAPTALTQQTAVTATAPAATN
-284 SSQTTAMNP
+284 NGAP
-293 VAAGRSPTPAGEKQ
+293 RAAVATGEKQ
-307 EGSIRVSIS
+307 ESSIRVSIS

-358 DIERHTRSMQ
+358 DIERHTRAMQ

-399 DIELVLEGENTE
+399 DIELVMEGENTE

-439 DVRES
+439 DVREA
-444 KGKPRKGTVRLSAFH
+444 KGKARKGTVRLSAFH

-466 QIRDDGAGIRLDKV
+466 QIKDDGAGIRLDKV
-480 RQKAIDAGIIG
+480 RQKAIDAGILT
-491 EHQIISEK
+491 EHQVITEK

-513 DQVTDISGRGVG
+513 DEVTDISGRGVG

-544 EQNVGS
+544 EQNLGS

-604 REVYIPIIRLNT
+604 RDVYIPIVRLNT

-683 ILDLTELSHAVE
+683 ILDLTELSHEVE

>member
-1 MDELMQVF
+1 MDELMLVF

-26 NLLTLIVGTPDTE
+26 NLLTLPEGIPNTE

-50 MKGGAGTFGFSELI
+50 MKGGAGTFGFAELI

-80 KRNVTYENREA
+80 KRNVTTENRET
-91 LLQSVDVLRII
+91 LLESVDVLRII
-102 LDDYQVGQS
+102 LTAYQNAEP
-111 IDMTPIKAMEHRL
+111 IEMTRVKSMEVKL
-124 EAILNNSTAV
+124 EAILGGSAADITA
-134 ALSNNATTHV
+134 AA
-144 SHPSDSSAT
+144 AAEK
-153 PELIGYQ
+153 PEIIGYD

-168 YFSSGIDL
+168 YFESGIDL
-176 LKLLHELS
+176 IKLLHELGRTKGIKNTIINTRLNS
-184 RIEGAEKTHI
+184 DKALQIEHCVLAFDV
-194 QSKLN
+194 
-199 EGNPLQVEHCLIA
+199 QVEGSVELEQIQ
-212 FNVIIDGEVALTD
+212 
-225 INEVFEWLDED
+225 EVFEWLDSD
-236 SCHISISPLY
+236 NCHVSI
-246 RDGETPIASIQV
+246 TPITLQATAKEVVSSGTAGASSS
-258 EASTQVNASGYS
+258 EASK
-270 EVSETTLANVTDTN
+270 
-284 SSQTTAMNP
+284 TAATAT
-293 VAAGRSPTPAGEKQ
+293 AAPQQQ
-307 EGSIRVSIS
+307 ESSIRVSIS

-335 SRFGLLAD
+335 SRFGALAD
-343 QLNAPWAD
+343 QLNATWAD
-351 ELKEGLV
+351 ELKEGLL
-358 DIERHTRSMQ
+358 DIERHTRAMQ

-387 RIVHDVSAKLEK
+387 RIVHDVSGKLEK
-399 DIELVLEGENTE
+399 EIELVMEGENTE

-439 DVRES
+439 DVREAN
-444 KGKPRKGTVRLSAFH
+444 GKPRKGTVRLSAFH

-466 QIRDDGAGIRLDKV
+466 QIKDNGAGIRLDKV
-480 RQKAIDAGIIG
+480 RQKAIDVGVLLEG
-491 EHQIISEK
+491 QVVSEK
-499 ENIDLIFHAGFSTA
+499 EIIDLIFHAGFSTA
-513 DQVTDISGRGVG
+513 DVVTDVSGRGVG

-544 EQNVGS
+544 EQGKGS
-550 IFTIRLPL
+550 VFTIRLPL

-586 LPAEDNIK
+586 LPAPDHIK
-594 SVKGT
+594 SVKGN

-604 REVYIPIIRLNT
+604 RDVYIPIVRLNE

-621 VGKTELTQGLL
+621 NGKTELTAGLL

-646 DSLESQQQVVI
+646 DTLESQQQVVI

-683 ILDLTELSHAVE
+683 ILDLTELSQEID

>member
-1 MDELMQVF
+1 
-9 RQTYLE
+9 
-15 ESFEGLAAMES
+15 
-26 NLLTLIVGTPDTE
+26 
-39 VVNTIFRAAHS
+39 
-50 MKGGAGTFGFSELI
+50 
-64 HLTHILETL
+64 
-73 LDEMRSG
+73 
-80 KRNVTYENREA
+80 
-91 LLQSVDVLRII
+91 
-102 LDDYQVGQS
+102 
-111 IDMTPIKAMEHRL
+111 
-124 EAILNNSTAV
+124 
-134 ALSNNATTHV
+134 
-144 SHPSDSSAT
+144 
-153 PELIGYQ
+153 
-160 IHLSPSDD
+160 
-168 YFSSGIDL
+168 
-176 LKLLHELS
+176 
-184 RIEGAEKTHI
+184 
-194 QSKLN
+194 
-199 EGNPLQVEHCLIA
+199 
-212 FNVIIDGEVALTD
+212 
-225 INEVFEWLDED
+225 NEVFEWLDED
-236 SCHISISPLY
+236 SCHISISPIY
-246 RDGETPIASIQV
+246 RNGDSSTGVTV
-258 EASTQVNASGYS
+258 EASTATSGVVVAT
-270 EVSETTLANVTDTN
+270 EAPTALTQQTAVTATAPAATN
-284 SSQTTAMNP
+284 NGAP
-293 VAAGRSPTPAGEKQ
+293 RAAVATGEKQ
-307 EGSIRVSIS
+307 ESSIRVSIS

-358 DIERHTRSMQ
+358 DIERHTRAMQ

-399 DIELVLEGENTE
+399 DIELVMEGENTE

-439 DVRES
+439 DVREA
-444 KGKPRKGTVRLSAFH
+444 KGKARKGTVRLSAFH

-466 QIRDDGAGIRLDKV
+466 QIKDDGAGIRLDKV
-480 RQKAIDAGIIG
+480 RQKAIDAGILT
-491 EHQIISEK
+491 EHQVITEK

-513 DQVTDISGRGVG
+513 DEVTDISGRGVG

-544 EQNVGS
+544 EQNLGS

-604 REVYIPIIRLNT
+604 RDVYIPIVRLNT

-683 ILDLTELSHAVE
+683 ILDLTELSHEVE

>member
-26 NLLTLIVGTPDTE
+26 NLLTLPEGTPDTE

-80 KRNVTYENREA
+80 KRNVTSENREA

-102 LDDYQVGQS
+102 LDAYQDNQP
-111 IDMTPIKAMEHRL
+111 IDMAPVKAMEQRL
-124 EAILNNSTAV
+124 EAILNNGAQS
-134 ALSNNATTHV
+134 LATTSNTNNTV
-144 SHPSDSSAT
+144 TDQ
-153 PELIGYQ
+153 PELTGYQ
-160 IHLSPSDD
+160 IHLSPCDD
-168 YFSSGIDL
+168 YFTSGIDL

-184 RIEGAEKTHI
+184 RIEGAERTHI
-194 QSKLN
+194 KARLN
-199 EGNPLQVEHCLIA
+199 EGNPLQVEHCLIS
-212 FNVIIDGEVALTD
+212 FNVVIDGEVELAD

-236 SCHISISPLY
+236 SCHISISPIY
-246 RDGETPIASIQV
+246 RNGDSSTEVTV
-258 EASTQVNASGYS
+258 EASTATSGVVVAT
-270 EVSETTLANVTDTN
+270 EAPTALTQQTAVTATAPAATN
-284 SSQTTAMNP
+284 NGAP
-293 VAAGRSPTPAGEKQ
+293 RAAVATGEKQ
-307 EGSIRVSIS
+307 ESSIRVSIS

-358 DIERHTRSMQ
+358 DIERHTRAMQ

-399 DIELVLEGENTE
+399 EIELVMEGENTE

-439 DVRES
+439 DVREA
-444 KGKPRKGTVRLSAFH
+444 KGKARKGTVRLSAFH

-466 QIRDDGAGIRLDKV
+466 QIKDDGAGIRLDKV
-480 RQKAIDAGIIG
+480 RQKAIDAGILT
-491 EHQIISEK
+491 EHQVITEK

-513 DQVTDISGRGVG
+513 DEVTDISGRGVG

-544 EQNVGS
+544 EQNLGS

-599 YLYRL
+599 CLYRL
-604 REVYIPIIRLNT
+604 RDVYIPIVRLNT

-683 ILDLTELSHAVE
+683 ILDLTELSHEVE

>member
-26 NLLTLIVGTPDTE
+26 NLLTLPEGTPDTE

-50 MKGGAGTFGFSELI
+50 MKGGAGTFGFAELI

-80 KRNVTYENREA
+80 KRHVTSENREA

-102 LDDYQVGQS
+102 LDAYQDNQA
-111 IDMTPIKAMEHRL
+111 IDMTPVKAMEQRL
-124 EAILNNSTAV
+124 ESILNQGNDSIIAPTTQQDAST
-134 ALSNNATTHV
+134 S
-144 SHPSDSSAT
+144 T
-153 PELIGYQ
+153 PELTGYQ

-168 YFSSGIDL
+168 YFTSGIDL

-184 RIEGAEKTHI
+184 RIEGAERTHI
-194 QSKLN
+194 TAKLN
-199 EGNPLQVEHCLIA
+199 EGNPLQVEHCLIS
-212 FNVIIDGEVALTD
+212 FNVVIDGDVELAD

-236 SCHISISPLY
+236 SCHISISPIY
-246 RDGETPIASIQV
+246 GDSTDVVETSLAITSSAVHTSPVHESTPSPASP
-258 EASTQVNASGYS
+258 ANLAAANSNN
-270 EVSETTLANVTDTN
+270 ANV
-284 SSQTTAMNP
+284 AR
-293 VAAGRSPTPAGEKQ
+293 VAAPSGEKQ
-307 EGSIRVSIS
+307 ESSIRVSIS

-358 DIERHTRSMQ
+358 DIERHTRAMQ

-399 DIELVLEGENTE
+399 DIELVMEGENTE

-439 DVRES
+439 DVREA

-466 QIRDDGAGIRLDKV
+466 QIKDNGAGIRLDKV
-480 RQKAIDAGIIG
+480 RQKAIDAGIVG
-491 EHQIISEK
+491 EHQVLSEK

-513 DQVTDISGRGVG
+513 DEVTDISGRGVG

-544 EQNVGS
+544 EQNNGS

-564 GQLAKV
+564 GQLAKI

-604 REVYIPIIRLNT
+604 RDVYIPIVRLNT

-683 ILDLTELSHAVE
+683 ILDLTELSHEVE

>member
-1 MDELMQVF
+1 MDELMLVF

-26 NLLTLIVGTPDTE
+26 NLLTLPEGTPNTE

-80 KRNVTYENREA
+80 KRNVTAENRET
-91 LLQSVDVLRII
+91 LLESVDVLRII
-102 LDDYQVGQS
+102 LTAYQNAEP
-111 IDMTPIKAMEHRL
+111 IEMTRVKSMEVKL
-124 EAILNNSTAV
+124 EAILGG
-134 ALSNNATTHV
+134 
-144 SHPSDSSAT
+144 SASEIAAAAAAEK
-153 PELIGYQ
+153 PEVIGYD

-168 YFSSGIDL
+168 YFESGIDL
-176 LKLLHELS
+176 IKLLHELS
-184 RIEGAEKTHI
+184 RTKGIKNTIINTRLNSDKALQIEHCVLAFDVQVEGQVELEHI
-194 QSKLN
+194 Q
-199 EGNPLQVEHCLIA
+199 
-212 FNVIIDGEVALTD
+212 
-225 INEVFEWLDED
+225 EVFEWLDSD
-236 SCHISISPLY
+236 NCHVSI
-246 RDGETPIASIQV
+246 TPITLQA
-258 EASTQVNASGYS
+258 TTK
-270 EVSETTLANVTDTN
+270 ETVANGTVTSPDT
-284 SSQTTAMNP
+284 SKVATAAT
-293 VAAGRSPTPAGEKQ
+293 AAPQQQ
-307 EGSIRVSIS
+307 ESSIRVSIS

-335 SRFGLLAD
+335 SRFGALAD
-343 QLNAPWAD
+343 QMNATWAD
-351 ELKEGLV
+351 ELKEGLL
-358 DIERHTRSMQ
+358 DIERHTRAMQ

-387 RIVHDVSAKLEK
+387 RIVHDVSGKLEK
-399 DIELVLEGENTE
+399 EIELVMEGENTE

-439 DVRES
+439 DVREAN
-444 KGKPRKGTVRLSAFH
+444 GKPRKGTVRLSAFH

-466 QIRDDGAGIRLDKV
+466 QIKDNGAGIRLDKV
-480 RQKAIDAGIIG
+480 RQKAIDVGILMEG
-491 EHQIISEK
+491 QVVSEK
-499 ENIDLIFHAGFSTA
+499 EIIDLIFHAGFSTA
-513 DQVTDISGRGVG
+513 DVVTDVSGRGVG

-544 EQNVGS
+544 EQGKGS
-550 IFTIRLPL
+550 VFTIRLPL

-586 LPAEDNIK
+586 LPAPDHIK
-594 SVKGT
+594 SVKGN

-604 REVYIPIIRLNT
+604 RDVYIPIVRLNE

-621 VGKTELTQGLL
+621 NGKTELTDGLL

-646 DSLESQQQVVI
+646 DTLESQQQVVI

-683 ILDLTELSHAVE
+683 ILDLTELSQEID

>member
-26 NLLTLIVGTPDTE
+26 NLLTLPEGTPDTE

-80 KRNVTYENREA
+80 KRNVTSENREA

-102 LDDYQVGQS
+102 LDAYQDNQP
-111 IDMTPIKAMEHRL
+111 IDMTPVKAMEQRL
-124 EAILNNSTAV
+124 EAILNNGAQS
-134 ALSNNATTHV
+134 LATTSNTNNTV
-144 SHPSDSSAT
+144 TDQ
-153 PELIGYQ
+153 PELTGYQ

-168 YFSSGIDL
+168 YFTSGIDL

-184 RIEGAEKTHI
+184 RIEGAERTHI
-194 QSKLN
+194 KARLN
-199 EGNPLQVEHCLIA
+199 EGNPLQVEHCLIS
-212 FNVIIDGEVALTD
+212 FNVVIDGEVELAD

-236 SCHISISPLY
+236 SCHISISPIY
-246 RDGETPIASIQV
+246 RNGDSSTEVTV
-258 EASTQVNASGYS
+258 EASTATSGVVVAT
-270 EVSETTLANVTDTN
+270 EAPTTLTQQTAVTATAPAATN
-284 SSQTTAMNP
+284 NGAP
-293 VAAGRSPTPAGEKQ
+293 RAAVATGEKQ
-307 EGSIRVSIS
+307 ESSIRVSIS

-358 DIERHTRSMQ
+358 DIERHTRAMQ

-399 DIELVLEGENTE
+399 EIELVMEGENTE

-439 DVRES
+439 DVREA
-444 KGKPRKGTVRLSAFH
+444 KGKARKGTVRLSAFH

-466 QIRDDGAGIRLDKV
+466 QIKDDGAGIRLDKV
-480 RQKAIDAGIIG
+480 RQKAIDAGILT
-491 EHQIISEK
+491 EHQVITEK

-513 DQVTDISGRGVG
+513 DEVTDISGRGVG

-544 EQNVGS
+544 EQNLGS

-604 REVYIPIIRLNT
+604 RDVYIPIVRLNT

-683 ILDLTELSHAVE
+683 ILDLTELSHEVE

>member
-26 NLLTLIVGTPDTE
+26 NLLTLPEGTPDTE

-80 KRNVTYENREA
+80 KRNVTSENREA

-102 LDDYQVGQS
+102 LDAYQDNQP
-111 IDMTPIKAMEHRL
+111 IDMAPVKAMEQRL
-124 EAILNNSTAV
+124 EAILNNGAQS
-134 ALSNNATTHV
+134 LATTSNTNNTV
-144 SHPSDSSAT
+144 TDQ
-153 PELIGYQ
+153 PELTGYQ
-160 IHLSPSDD
+160 IHLSPCDD
-168 YFSSGIDL
+168 YFTSGIDL

-184 RIEGAEKTHI
+184 RIEGAERTHI
-194 QSKLN
+194 KARLN
-199 EGNPLQVEHCLIA
+199 EGNPLQVEHCLIS
-212 FNVIIDGEVALTD
+212 FNVVIDGEVELAD

-236 SCHISISPLY
+236 SCHISISPIY
-246 RDGETPIASIQV
+246 RNGDSSTEVTV
-258 EASTQVNASGYS
+258 EASTATSGVVVAT
-270 EVSETTLANVTDTN
+270 EAPTALTQQTAVTATAPAATN
-284 SSQTTAMNP
+284 NGAP
-293 VAAGRSPTPAGEKQ
+293 RAAVATGEKQ
-307 EGSIRVSIS
+307 ESSIRVSIS

-358 DIERHTRSMQ
+358 DIERHTRAMQ

-399 DIELVLEGENTE
+399 DIELVMEGENTE

-439 DVRES
+439 DVREA
-444 KGKPRKGTVRLSAFH
+444 KGKARKGTVRLSAFH

-466 QIRDDGAGIRLDKV
+466 QIKDDGAGIRLDKV
-480 RQKAIDAGIIG
+480 RQKAIDAGILT
-491 EHQIISEK
+491 EHQVITEK

-513 DQVTDISGRGVG
+513 DEVTDISGRGVG

-544 EQNVGS
+544 EQNLGS

-599 YLYRL
+599 CLYRL
-604 REVYIPIIRLNT
+604 RDVYIPIVRLNT

-683 ILDLTELSHAVE
+683 ILDLTELSHEVE

>member
-1 MDELMQVF
+1 MDELMLVF

-26 NLLTLIVGTPDTE
+26 NLLTLPEGTPNTE

-50 MKGGAGTFGFSELI
+50 MKGGAGTFGFAELI

-80 KRNVTYENREA
+80 KRNVTTENRET
-91 LLQSVDVLRII
+91 LLESVDVLRII
-102 LDDYQVGQS
+102 LTAYQNAEP
-111 IDMTPIKAMEHRL
+111 IEMTRVKSMEVKL
-124 EAILNNSTAV
+124 EAILGGSAADITA
-134 ALSNNATTHV
+134 AA
-144 SHPSDSSAT
+144 AAEK
-153 PELIGYQ
+153 PEIIGYD

-168 YFSSGIDL
+168 YFESGIDL
-176 LKLLHELS
+176 IKLLHELGRTKGIKNTIINTRLNS
-184 RIEGAEKTHI
+184 DKALQIEHCVLAFDV
-194 QSKLN
+194 
-199 EGNPLQVEHCLIA
+199 QVEGSVELEQIQ
-212 FNVIIDGEVALTD
+212 
-225 INEVFEWLDED
+225 EVFEWLDSD
-236 SCHISISPLY
+236 NCHVSI
-246 RDGETPIASIQV
+246 TPITLQATAKEVVSSGTAGASSS
-258 EASTQVNASGYS
+258 EASK
-270 EVSETTLANVTDTN
+270 
-284 SSQTTAMNP
+284 TAATAT
-293 VAAGRSPTPAGEKQ
+293 AAPQQQ
-307 EGSIRVSIS
+307 ESSIRVSIS

-335 SRFGLLAD
+335 SRFGALAD
-343 QLNAPWAD
+343 QLNATWAD
-351 ELKEGLV
+351 ELKEGLL
-358 DIERHTRSMQ
+358 DIERHTRAMQ

-387 RIVHDVSAKLEK
+387 RIVHDVSGKLEK
-399 DIELVLEGENTE
+399 EIELVMEGENTE

-439 DVRES
+439 DVREAN
-444 KGKPRKGTVRLSAFH
+444 GKPRKGTVRLSAFH

-466 QIRDDGAGIRLDKV
+466 QIKDNGAGIRLDKV
-480 RQKAIDAGIIG
+480 RQKAIDVGVLLEG
-491 EHQIISEK
+491 QVVSEK
-499 ENIDLIFHAGFSTA
+499 EIIDLIFHAGFSTA
-513 DQVTDISGRGVG
+513 DVVTDVSGRGVG

-544 EQNVGS
+544 EQGKGS
-550 IFTIRLPL
+550 VFTIRLPL

-586 LPAEDNIK
+586 LPAPDHIK
-594 SVKGT
+594 SVKGN

-604 REVYIPIIRLNT
+604 RDVYIPIVRLNE

-621 VGKTELTQGLL
+621 NGKTELTAGLL

-646 DSLESQQQVVI
+646 DTLESQQQVVI

-683 ILDLTELSHAVE
+683 ILDLTELSQEID

>member
-26 NLLTLIVGTPDTE
+26 NLLTLPEGTPDTE

-80 KRNVTYENREA
+80 KRNVTAENREA

-102 LDDYQVGQS
+102 LDAYQDNQP
-111 IDMTPIKAMEHRL
+111 IDMAPVKAMEQRL
-124 EAILNNSTAV
+124 EAILNNHAPGLETTSNTDNAV
-134 ALSNNATTHV
+134 AEQ
-144 SHPSDSSAT
+144 
-153 PELIGYQ
+153 PELTGYQ

-168 YFSSGIDL
+168 YFTSGIDL

-184 RIEGAEKTHI
+184 RIEGAERTHI
-194 QSKLN
+194 KAHLN
-199 EGNPLQVEHCLIA
+199 KGDPLQVEHCLIS
-212 FNVIIDGEVALTD
+212 FNVVIDGEVELAD

-246 RDGETPIASIQV
+246 RNGDSSTEVTVKASSTISGV
-258 EASTQVNASGYS
+258 E
-270 EVSETTLANVTDTN
+270 
-284 SSQTTAMNP
+284 
-293 VAAGRSPTPAGEKQ
+293 VATESPTALTQQTAVTATSPTATNNSAPRAAVATGEKQ
-307 EGSIRVSIS
+307 ESSIRVSIS

-343 QLNAPWAD
+343 QMNAPWAD
-351 ELKEGLV
+351 ELKEGLI
-358 DIERHTRSMQ
+358 DIERHTRAMQ

-399 DIELVLEGENTE
+399 EIELVMEGENTE

-466 QIRDDGAGIRLDKV
+466 QIKDDGAGIRLDKV
-480 RQKAIDAGIIG
+480 RQKAIDAGILT
-491 EHQIISEK
+491 EHQVITEK

-513 DQVTDISGRGVG
+513 DEVTDISGRGVG

-544 EQNVGS
+544 EQNHGS

-604 REVYIPIIRLNT
+604 RDVYIPIVRLNT

-632 VVVENGDKRFGVFV
+632 VFVENGDKRFGVFV

-683 ILDLTELSHAVE
+683 ILDLTELSHEIE

>member
-26 NLLTLIVGTPDTE
+26 NLLTLPEGAPDTE

-80 KRNVTYENREA
+80 KRNVTSENREA

-102 LDDYQVGQS
+102 LDAYQDNQP
-111 IDMTPIKAMEHRL
+111 IDMTPVKAMEQRL
-124 EAILNNSTAV
+124 EAILNNGAQS
-134 ALSNNATTHV
+134 LATTSNTNNTV
-144 SHPSDSSAT
+144 TDQ
-153 PELIGYQ
+153 PELTGYQ

-168 YFSSGIDL
+168 YFTSGIDL

-184 RIEGAEKTHI
+184 RIEGAERTHI
-194 QSKLN
+194 KARLN
-199 EGNPLQVEHCLIA
+199 EGNPLQVEHCLIS
-212 FNVIIDGEVALTD
+212 FNVVIDGEVELAD

-236 SCHISISPLY
+236 SCHISISPIY
-246 RDGETPIASIQV
+246 RNGDSSTEVTV
-258 EASTQVNASGYS
+258 EASTATSGVVVAT
-270 EVSETTLANVTDTN
+270 EAPTTLTQQTAVTATAPAATN
-284 SSQTTAMNP
+284 NGAP
-293 VAAGRSPTPAGEKQ
+293 RAAVATGEKQ
-307 EGSIRVSIS
+307 ESSIRVSIS

-358 DIERHTRSMQ
+358 DIERHTRAMQ

-399 DIELVLEGENTE
+399 EIELVMEGENTE

-439 DVRES
+439 DVREA
-444 KGKPRKGTVRLSAFH
+444 KGKARKGTVRLSAFH

-466 QIRDDGAGIRLDKV
+466 QIKDDGAGIRLDKV
-480 RQKAIDAGIIG
+480 RQKAIDAGILT
-491 EHQIISEK
+491 EHQVITEK

-513 DQVTDISGRGVG
+513 DEVTDISGRGVG

-544 EQNVGS
+544 EQNLGS

-604 REVYIPIIRLNT
+604 RDVYIPIVRLNT

-683 ILDLTELSHAVE
+683 ILDLTELSHEVE

>member
-1 MDELMQVF
+1 M
-9 RQTYLE
+9 
-15 ESFEGLAAMES
+15 
-26 NLLTLIVGTPDTE
+26 
-39 VVNTIFRAAHS
+39 
-50 MKGGAGTFGFSELI
+50 
-64 HLTHILETL
+64 
-73 LDEMRSG
+73 
-80 KRNVTYENREA
+80 
-91 LLQSVDVLRII
+91 
-102 LDDYQVGQS
+102 
-111 IDMTPIKAMEHRL
+111 
-124 EAILNNSTAV
+124 
-134 ALSNNATTHV
+134 
-144 SHPSDSSAT
+144 
-153 PELIGYQ
+153 
-160 IHLSPSDD
+160 
-168 YFSSGIDL
+168 
-176 LKLLHELS
+176 
-184 RIEGAEKTHI
+184 
-194 QSKLN
+194 
-199 EGNPLQVEHCLIA
+199 
-212 FNVIIDGEVALTD
+212 
-225 INEVFEWLDED
+225 
-236 SCHISISPLY
+236 
-246 RDGETPIASIQV
+246 
-258 EASTQVNASGYS
+258 
-270 EVSETTLANVTDTN
+270 
-284 SSQTTAMNP
+284 
-293 VAAGRSPTPAGEKQ
+293 
-307 EGSIRVSIS
+307 
-316 KIDQM
+316 
-321 VDMVGELVIAQSML
+321 
-335 SRFGLLAD
+335 
-343 QLNAPWAD
+343 
-351 ELKEGLV
+351 
-358 DIERHTRSMQ
+358 
-368 ESVMS
+368 
-373 IRMMPISFAFNRMP
+373 
-387 RIVHDVSAKLEK
+387 
-399 DIELVLEGENTE
+399 EGENTE

-439 DVRES
+439 DVREA
-444 KGKPRKGTVRLSAFH
+444 KGKARKGTVRLSAFH

-466 QIRDDGAGIRLDKV
+466 QIKDDGAGIRLDKV
-480 RQKAIDAGIIG
+480 RQKAIDAGILT
-491 EHQIISEK
+491 EHQVITEK

-513 DQVTDISGRGVG
+513 DEVTDISGRGVG

-544 EQNVGS
+544 EQNLGS

-604 REVYIPIIRLNT
+604 RDVYIPIVRLNT

-683 ILDLTELSHAVE
+683 ILDLTELSHEVE

>member
-26 NLLTLIVGTPDTE
+26 NLLTLPEGTPDTE
-39 VVNTIFRAAHS
+39 VINTIFRAAHS

-73 LDEMRSG
+73 LDEMRAG
-80 KRNVTYENREA
+80 KRDVTAENREA
-91 LLQSVDVLRII
+91 LLQSVDLLRII
-102 LDDYQVGQS
+102 LGSYHENQP
-111 IDMTPIKAMEHRL
+111 IDIATVKSMEKRL
-124 EAILNNSTAV
+124 EAILNSNSQARIEQASEIQSEV
-134 ALSNNATTHV
+134 KNE
-144 SHPSDSSAT
+144 SD
-153 PELIGYQ
+153 LIGYQ

-168 YFSSGIDL
+168 YFTSGIDL

-194 QSKLN
+194 KAQLN
-199 EGNPLQVEHCLIA
+199 EGNPLQVEHCLIS
-212 FNVIIDGEVALTD
+212 FNVIIDGEVELSD

-236 SCHISISPLY
+236 NCHISISPIY
-246 RDGETPIASIQV
+246 RDGIARKDLPTDDNLESPVIV
-258 EASTQVNASGYS
+258 KTTEAPTEIAPAASAAVNTTSARSTGVMS
-270 EVSETTLANVTDTN
+270 
-284 SSQTTAMNP
+284 
-293 VAAGRSPTPAGEKQ
+293 EKQ
-307 EGSIRVSIS
+307 DSSIRVSIN

-358 DIERHTRSMQ
+358 DIERHTRAMQ

-373 IRMMPISFAFNRMP
+373 IRMMPISFSFNRMP
-387 RIVHDVSAKLEK
+387 RIVHDVSAKLGK
-399 DIELVLEGENTE
+399 DIELIMEGENTE

-439 DVRES
+439 EVRES
-444 KGKPRKGTVRLSAFH
+444 KGKSRKGTVHLSAFH

-466 QIRDDGAGIRLDKV
+466 QVKDNGAGIRLDKV
-480 RQKAIDAGIIG
+480 RQKAIEAGIIS
-491 EHQIISEK
+491 ENHVLTEK

-513 DQVTDISGRGVG
+513 DKITDISGRGVG

-564 GQLAKV
+564 GQLAKI

-586 LPAEDNIK
+586 LPAEDSIQ

-599 YLYRL
+599 FLYRL
-604 REVYIPIIRLNT
+604 REVYIPIVRLNA

-666 VNGISG
+666 VNGVSG

-683 ILDLTELSHAVE
+683 ILDLTELSHEVE